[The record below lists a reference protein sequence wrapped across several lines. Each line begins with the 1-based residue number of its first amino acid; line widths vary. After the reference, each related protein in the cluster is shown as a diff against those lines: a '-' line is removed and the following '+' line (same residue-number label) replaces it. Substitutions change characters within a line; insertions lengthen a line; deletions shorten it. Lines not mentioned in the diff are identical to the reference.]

1 MTQERPWPAELTRAT
16 GRAIR
21 HYREKRRLS
30 AEQLAEA
37 VSNLGLRYTRT
48 QVSNLESGRR
58 DTITVGE
65 VIAFGAVLE
74 VSPALLLY
82 PIGTDNPVPI
92 LPGQTTNPWM
102 AYQCFIG
109 EYVLSRAVA
118 GPGASSAERQI
129 LRDTPMW
136 IPKPPD
142 RDNPIAI
149 YRQHDNALIA
159 HQMTRDDDPTGRLT
173 ERHLMMLAAARIEMH
188 RHGWKLPELSPDV
201 AKAIAEP
208 LLAWG
213 YRQGDSGEL
222 IEVRVEV
229 RTVHDFAPAID
240 HIGRPATEDDQ

>member
-1 MTQERPWPAELTRAT
+1 MTQARPWPAELTRAT

-21 HYREKRRLS
+21 HYRTKRRLS

-65 VIAFGAVLE
+65 VIAFAAVLD
-74 VSPALLLY
+74 VPPTLLLF
-82 PIGTDNPVPI
+82 PIGTDDPVPI
-92 LPGQTTNPWM
+92 LPGQTTNPWT

-118 GPGASSAERQI
+118 GPGTSSAERQI

-136 IPKPPD
+136 IPKLPGP
-142 RDNPIAI
+142 DNPIAI
-149 YRQHDNALIA
+149 YRQHDNALMA
-159 HQMTRDDDPTGRLT
+159 YLTTRDDDQTGGLT
-173 ERHLMMLAAARIEMH
+173 ERHLTMLAAARIEMH
-188 RHGWKLPELSPDV
+188 RRGWKLPELRPDV
-201 AKAIAEP
+201 AAAITEP

-222 IEVRVEV
+222 IEVGIEFRS
-229 RTVHDFAPAID
+229 VHDFASAVD
-240 HIGRPATEDDQ
+240 HIGRLAAEDGQ